1 MPRSASSRESMAA
14 PYEQLR
20 RLKNTIMGA
29 GHRLSIVARSGEVSA
44 EDARVLAQTAAE
56 LATAAQRLERL
67 LATWRS
73 RG

>member
-1 MPRSASSRESMAA
+1 MTT

-29 GHRLSIVARSGEVSA
+29 GHRLSIVARSGDVSA
-44 EDARVLAQTAAE
+44 EEARVLAQMAAE

-67 LATWRS
+67 LVASRS